1 VLGKENMDS
10 MKVFL
15 WPVLISIIG
24 HVAMISISSMIDLHE
39 NIKPVE
45 IFTVDLKE
53 PEPFK
58 QTPKEEKREIKKF
71 TQDKDAKSIGA
82 GGWREDTINLNGT
95 DSKYPQYT
103 VNMKRRLNS
112 VWRKAKDKEEEGIV
126 VLKISLNA
134 DGSIAEASLLSSSGT
149 RALDDEA
156 ISVAKN
162 AAPFGALPEDLS
174 RLNVIVSFYFNV
186 I

>member
-1 VLGKENMDS
+1 MDS
-10 MKVFL
+10 MKVLL
-15 WPVLISIIG
+15 WPVIISIIG
-24 HVAMISISSMIDLHE
+24 HIALISISSMIDLHE
-39 NIKPVE
+39 NIKPME
-45 IFTVDLKE
+45 IFTVDIKD

-58 QTPKEEKREIKKF
+58 QTPKEEEKKEIKKPA
-71 TQDKDAKSIGA
+71 QDKDAKAINT

-95 DSKYPQYT
+95 DSRYPQYT

-112 VWRKAKDKEEEGIV
+112 VWRKVKDKEEEGIV

-134 DGSIAEASLLSSSGT
+134 DGSIAEAALVSSSGT